1 GRSDESVE
9 REARKDLREI
19 AARYNPFVVDVLK
32 RLLNFVFHRIY
43 DGVDVDEAGMKRL
56 VEASKKGPLI
66 LCPCHKSHIDY
77 MILSMI
83 CDDYGL
89 QPPHVAAGPSRWRS
103 CSANAASTRRP
114 ARRRRRRSW
123 CSTSAGRSR
132 PVSMRRPR
140 SLPPASRPPCSSA
153 TTGGR

>member
-1 GRSDESVE
+1 MARGRGRSDESVE
-9 REARKDLREI
+9 REARKALREI
-19 AARYNPFVVDVLK
+19 AARYKPLVVDVLK

-89 QPPHVAAGPSRWRS
+89 QPPHVAAGDNLNFWPVGRLLRAGRAVFIRRS
-103 CSANAASTRRP
+103 LKGDPIYSANMGAYVKQLLQD
-114 ARRRRRRSW
+114 
-123 CSTSAGRSR
+123 G
-132 PVSMRRPR
+132 VSHEF
-140 SLPPASRPPCSSA
+140 LN
-153 TTGGR
+153 